1 MPSANALAAGAPLL
15 QALLTLGLA
24 LLLWHLYRRQGKEH
38 FLWWAIALGLRVLSV
53 GAIAAFMFTRVQ
65 WLLYLHQVLLAW
77 TALGLLYAAEVFSQQ
92 LAWDRRYLWWL
103 ALPVAWSYIAIFAL
117 DNFALAAGPAVLF
130 LSLATLRAGIVFSRY
145 RNRTD
150 SSAAGFLSWVMFLWA
165 AHHLDYPLLRSRG
178 AWDPWGYYLDIA
190 LTLAMGA
197 GVLLLVIEEQREG
210 LRTLAALSGDLRA
223 DLGARSTPTALA
235 ARAGDVAPDPQAA
248 LLARPLELRGVRGA
262 MLLRLD
268 AAPSALA
275 ERPVLLV
282 LRGVGDCATW
292 TAATIPERV
301 AHLARDAAR
310 QSRPRMQGRPAPVGD
325 TPPFVAALPLGTQD
339 DAALVL
345 VIVGDVAAPF
355 AALDDRILSVIG
367 EQVGA
372 ALEREELSRGLAQRS
387 EELERL
393 SVRMLQEH
401 EAQRRRLGRELHD
414 ETAQVF
420 SALKLQLGL
429 LREETPTELKE
440 RFDRLIAWVDRGSGS
455 IRNATE
461 GLRPAVL
468 DDLGL
473 LPALRALVA
482 DVREWSGLAVTFDAT
497 AWTTTARGALAQ
509 EAEVAL
515 FRGLQEALSNVVR
528 HAQATTIAIA
538 LELRDGRARL
548 TVRDDGVGLPAE
560 RREHLATGPGRSG
573 LIGMRERVAAA
584 GGVLTL
590 APAPDHGLIVH
601 IELPLRP

>member
-1 MPSANALAAGAPLL
+1 MHVVLVGVDERGHFIDQGRADGIGALGRLGPVGTGL
-15 QALLTLGLA
+15 QGHFGGLA
-24 LLLWHLYRRQGKEH
+24 EEVVVADGVQDGAGGVGEHHHAVRVDDLLVQHLHHRGGVRIQAQVAVAGD
-38 FLWWAIALGLRVLSV
+38 GQV
-53 GAIAAFMFTRVQ
+53 GAAQGRV
-65 WLLYLHQVLLAW
+65 V
-77 TALGLLYAAEVFSQQ
+77 
-92 LAWDRRYLWWL
+92 
-103 ALPVAWSYIAIFAL
+103 
-117 DNFALAAGPAVLF
+117 GP
-130 LSLATLRAGIVFSRY
+130 
-145 RNRTD
+145 
-150 SSAAGFLSWVMFLWA
+150 
-165 AHHLDYPLLRSRG
+165 
-178 AWDPWGYYLDIA
+178 
-190 LTLAMGA
+190 
-197 GVLLLVIEEQREG
+197 
-210 LRTLAALSGDLRA
+210 
-223 DLGARSTPTALA
+223 
-235 ARAGDVAPDPQAA
+235 
-248 LLARPLELRGVRGA
+248 
-262 MLLRLD
+262 LD
-268 AAPSALA
+268 A
-275 ERPVLLV
+275 
-282 LRGVGDCATW
+282 GQT
-292 TAATIPERV
+292 
-301 AHLARDAAR
+301 
-310 QSRPRMQGRPAPVGD
+310 QG
-325 TPPFVAALPLGTQD
+325 

-355 AALDDRILSVIG
+355 AALDDRILTVIG

-429 LREETPTELKE
+429 LREESPTALQEH
-440 RFDRLIAWVDRGSGS
+440 FDRLIAWVDRGSGS

-482 DVREWSGLAVTFDAT
+482 DVREWSGLTVTFDST
-497 AWTTTARGALAQ
+497 AWTTTTRGVLAQ

-548 TVRDDGVGLPAE
+548 TVRDDGVGLPAD

-590 APAPDHGLIVH
+590 APAPEHGLIVH
-601 IELPLRP
+601 IDLPLRS

>member
-24 LLLWHLYRRQGKEH
+24 LLLAHLYRRQGKAH

-103 ALPVAWSYIAIFAL
+103 ALPVAWSYVAIFVL

-165 AHHLDYPLLRSRG
+165 AHHLDYPLLRARG

-223 DLGARSTPTALA
+223 DLGARTA
-235 ARAGDVAPDPQAA
+235 VSDPQAA

-262 MLLRLD
+262 MLLRIAPASD
-268 AAPSALA
+268 AALH
-275 ERPVLLV
+275 V
-282 LRGVGDCATW
+282 LRGVGDCTTW
-292 TAATIPERV
+292 TTASIPERV
-301 AHLARDAAR
+301 AHLAREAAR
-310 QSRPRMQGRPAPVGD
+310 QSRPRLQGRPAPVGD
-325 TPPFVAALPLGTQD
+325 TPPFVAALPLGAQG

-355 AALDDRILSVIG
+355 AALDDRILTVIG

-429 LREETPTELKE
+429 LREESPTALQE

-482 DVREWSGLAVTFDAT
+482 DVREWSGLTVTFDST
-497 AWTTTARGALAQ
+497 AWTTTTRGVLAQ

-515 FRGLQEALSNVVR
+515 FRGLQEAVSNVVR
-528 HAQATTIAIA
+528 HAQATTIAIT

-548 TVRDDGVGLPAE
+548 TVRDDGVGLPTD

-590 APAPDHGLIVH
+590 APAPEHGLIVH
-601 IELPLRP
+601 IDLPLRS